1 MTKKQIILYIV
12 LGMAAILIIDTF
24 STDLAAILF
33 FLYLLSL
40 IYLLFKLVLKI
51 INFIKTKLNK
61 TTTNKGK
68 SSSTNRTNKGKVST
82 YSMPKNITKDKT
94 VQKETKPYQQKDN
107 DYYKR
112 NLKDRINKYNYIDY
126 PTRDYTVIDTETTGL
141 SAQRDY
147 IVEISALKIRDEH
160 IVDRFTS
167 LVNPQ
172 IAIPKSATDIHG
184 ITDQMVANQP
194 TIDKVLPAFLDFI
207 EGEILLG
214 HNIPYDL
221 RMINSYLA
229 ENINHQLVDT
239 MLVARKNLP
248 QLDNHKLITIIKYY
262 NLGDTQVHRSMSDC
276 IYTYQVYEMLKMN
289 QNK

>member
-1 MTKKQIILYIV
+1 MTIKQIILYIV

-40 IYLLFKLVLKI
+40 LYLLFKLIL
-51 INFIKTKLNK
+51 
-61 TTTNKGK
+61 
-68 SSSTNRTNKGKVST
+68 KVST
-82 YSMPKNITKDKT
+82 IIKKKLGKYPTSKDKDIPNST
-94 VQKETKPYQQKDN
+94 SKDVIQSNPIQKDN
-107 DYYKR
+107 IYYKR

-126 PTRDYTVIDTETTGL
+126 PARDYTVIDTETTGL
-141 SAQRDY
+141 SAQRDQ
-147 IVEISALKIRDEH
+147 IVEISAVKIRDKH
-160 IVDRFTS
+160 IVDRFTT

-207 EGEILLG
+207 DGEILLG

-221 RMINSYLA
+221 RMINSYLE

-239 MLVARKNLP
+239 MLVARKKLP
-248 QLDNHKLITIIKYY
+248 QLNNHKLITIIKHY
-262 NLGDTQVHRSMSDC
+262 NLGESQDHRSMSDC
-276 IYTYQVYEMLKMN
+276 LYTYQVYEMLKN
-289 QNK
+289 ESK

>member
-1 MTKKQIILYIV
+1 MTIKQIILYIV

-24 STDLAAILF
+24 STDLATILF

-40 IYLLFKLVLKI
+40 LYLLFKLILKI
-51 INFIKTKLNK
+51 ITFIKNKLSNYPI
-61 TTTNKGK
+61 N
-68 SSSTNRTNKGKVST
+68 
-82 YSMPKNITKDKT
+82 KDKDIPNT
-94 VQKETKPYQQKDN
+94 TSKDIGQSKPKQKQVKPYQKKDN
-107 DYYKR
+107 RYYKR

-126 PTRDYTVIDTETTGL
+126 PARDYTVIDTETTGL
-141 SAQRDY
+141 SAQRDQ
-147 IVEISALKIRDEH
+147 IVEISAVKIRDKH

-172 IAIPKSATDIHG
+172 IAIPKKATDIHG

-207 EGEILLG
+207 DGEILVG
-214 HNIPYDL
+214 HNITYDL

-239 MLVARKNLP
+239 MLVSRKKLP
-248 QLDNHKLITIIKYY
+248 QLDNHKLITIIKHY
-262 NLGDTQVHRSMSDC
+262 NLGDNQDHRSMSDC
-276 IYTYQVYEMLKMN
+276 LYTYQVYEALKEDRN
-289 QNK
+289 N

>member
-61 TTTNKGK
+61 TATNIGK
-68 SSSTNRTNKGKVST
+68 SSSNRTNKGKVST
-82 YSMPKNITKDKT
+82 DSIPKNITKDKT
-94 VQKETKPYQQKDN
+94 VQKETKRYQQKDN

-112 NLKDRINKYNYIDY
+112 NLKNRINKYNYIDY

-184 ITDQMVANQP
+184 ITNQMVANQP

-207 EGEILLG
+207 DGEILLG
-214 HNIPYDL
+214 HNITYDL
-221 RMINSYLA
+221 RMINSYLS

-239 MLVARKNLP
+239 MLVARKKLP
-248 QLDNHKLITIIKYY
+248 QLDNHKLITIIKHY
-262 NLGDTQVHRSMSDC
+262 NLGDTQDHRSMSDC
-276 IYTYQVYEMLKMN
+276 IYTYQVYEMLKN
-289 QNK
+289 ESK